1 MFFTKIFTLSIIL
14 TLEINIYIC
23 FQYNKSE
30 NELFL
35 DAGELS
41 NFVQN
46 TVIMKRATK
55 VPTEFSTTV
64 ANLLSSKKESRIGK
78 KLISIVRQNG

>member
-1 MFFTKIFTLSIIL
+1 MFLRKIFTLSVIL

-23 FQYNKSE
+23 FQYNKSV

-46 TVIMKRATK
+46 TVMKKRATK
-55 VPTEFSTTV
+55 VHTEFSTIV
-64 ANLLSSKKESRIGK
+64 AKLSSKKESRIGK
-78 KLISIVRQNG
+78 KLITIERQSG